1 MSEIRRKSDI
11 VKLLMERDH
20 MGRNEAV
27 LVVATAQQLINECLE
42 QGDYIGIEDIMFDYL
57 RLEMDYVY
65 LFI

>member
-20 MGRNEAV
+20 MSKNEAV
-27 LVVATAQQLINECLE
+27 MAVATAQQLINECLE
-42 QGDYIGIEDIMFDYL
+42 QGDYTGVEDIMFDYL
-57 RLEMDYVY
+57 RLELDYVY

>member
-1 MSEIRRKSDI
+1 MTEIRRKSDI

-20 MGRNEAV
+20 MGKHEAV
-27 LVVATAQQLINECLE
+27 LTVATAQQLIDECLE
-42 QGDYIGIEDIMFDYL
+42 QGDYTGVEDIMFDYL

>member
-1 MSEIRRKSDI
+1 MTEIRRKSDI

-20 MGRNEAV
+20 MGKNEAV
-27 LVVATAQQLINECLE
+27 LVVATVQQLIDECLE
-42 QGDYIGIEDIMFDYL
+42 QGDYDGVEDIMLGYL